1 MIDLSERQ
9 KVWAAAAITSLAA
22 MVVLSFVLGIG
33 WIVLKVLHLAAP
45 ALIPVITGLFL
56 AMFFK
61 PYYGWF
67 LKRLHNPTLSFVA
80 MSLSVMLPAGVVLWC
95 AGSLLMEQTVAFMS
109 AAPTI
114 VTRAS
119 AWVQA
124 NHPGAQE
131 GLARIGAPD
140 STLLFFT
147 DPVKFSHDMF
157 SLLGEQYGG
166 QAVKMSVGLVK
177 YLFGIISWLVAAIFF
192 VYFLMKPELRGEDCV
207 RQMPFLKDGTREF
220 VAAQINAFI
229 DIVVSFFQRQSVIC
243 LIEGCLYGL
252 GFVLVGLPYGFL
264 IGFALGVVN
273 LVPLLGTVVF
283 LPIALLL
290 AFFGDGG
297 SVLRLVGVSCVW
309 AAGQFADGYA
319 ITPLIQGKRTG
330 LGFAGVI
337 FSFIFWGA
345 IFGSLLGLL
354 LAIPLSAF
362 CLVLWRAVRERWING
377 HGVI

>member
-1 MIDLSERQ
+1 MIDLSSRQ
-9 KVWAAAAITSLAA
+9 KAWTAAAITSLAA
-22 MVVLSFVLGIG
+22 VTVLSFVLGIG
-33 WIVLKVLHLAAP
+33 WCAMKVFHLASP
-45 ALIPVITGLFL
+45 ALTPVIAGLFL

-67 LKRLHNPTLSFVA
+67 LKRLHNPTLALSA
-80 MSLSVMLPAGVVLWC
+80 MSLTVLLPAGVVLWC
-95 AGSLLMEQTVAFMS
+95 AGSMLVDQVLAFLT

-114 VTRAS
+114 VLRAS
-119 AWVQA
+119 DWVQL
-124 NHPGAQE
+124 NYPGLYNS
-131 GLARIGAPD
+131 LARLGAPD
-140 STLLFFT
+140 SVLLFFT
-147 DPVKFSHDMF
+147 DPVKFSNMLF
-157 SLLGEQYGG
+157 SQIGEQYGA
-166 QAVKMSVGLVK
+166 QAVKMSFFAVEYLVGVM
-177 YLFGIISWLVAAIFF
+177 GWLVAFVFF

-207 RQMPFLKDGTREF
+207 RQMPFLKDGTRDF
-220 VAAQINAFI
+220 VAKQIDTFLEI
-229 DIVVSFFQRQSVIC
+229 IVSFFQRQSIIC
-243 LIEGCLYGL
+243 LIEGCLYGF
-252 GFVLVGLPYGFL
+252 GFMVVGLPYGFV

-297 SVLRLVGVSCVW
+297 SLLRLIGVTCVW
-309 AAGQFADGYA
+309 AIGQISDGYA

-337 FSFIFWGA
+337 FSFIFWWS

-362 CLVLWRAVRERWING
+362 CLVLWKTVKERWIK
-377 HGVI
+377 GVI